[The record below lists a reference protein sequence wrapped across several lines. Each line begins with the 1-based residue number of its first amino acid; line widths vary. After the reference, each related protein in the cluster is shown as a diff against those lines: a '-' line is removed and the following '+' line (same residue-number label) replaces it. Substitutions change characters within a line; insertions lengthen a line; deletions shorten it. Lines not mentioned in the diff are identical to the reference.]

1 MSSIDPVTNKET
13 VGTPPEGWDIQ
24 NPDNVHQCGIVAASD
39 FSIATAG
46 EPSKTRTISTSF
58 ASGPN
63 PLQTVEF
70 IVNGQVVNSQP
81 GGGGIYSTSYT
92 FPDVGSYS
100 IQIRVTDSLFY
111 QATSSGKTVLIGS

>member
-1 MSSIDPVTNKET
+1 MAT

-24 NPDNVHQCGIVAASD
+24 NPDNVHQCGVVAASD

-46 EPSKTRTISTSF
+46 EPSKTRTITTSF
-58 ASGPN
+58 VGGPN
-63 PLQTVEF
+63 PIQTVEF
-70 IVNGQVVNSQP
+70 IVNGQVISAQP
-81 GGGGIYSTSYT
+81 GAGGLYSTSYA

-100 IQIRVTDSLFY
+100 IQIRVTDSLYY